1 MNANVKLVVLRG
13 AIAVTVAI
21 ACVFA
26 DTGFDATVQLISAG
40 LIGVTTFVLLC
51 LAARDARHENDES
64 EAFYFSSDQSPSH
77 YPPHE
82 RH

>member
-1 MNANVKLVVLRG
+1 MNTNVRSVVVRG

-26 DTGFDATVQLISAG
+26 DTGLDATIQLISAG

-51 LAARDARHENDES
+51 LAAWDARHEGDEWD
-64 EAFYFSSDQSPSH
+64 AFYFSSDQSPSH